1 MALFDF
7 SIIRELRKK
16 HDLSIGVLA
25 EKSGVSAPVISKL
38 ERNLSKAELDTLYKI
53 ARVFHMSCTELLN
66 MAEAGMTSPVT
77 VHSHTSEDFLFR
89 KIRYKNMECLYGQA
103 AEGGKVSRPAIH
115 GDDYEICW
123 VLSGELLLTLPTEKH
138 LLKKDDSI
146 RFDALL
152 EHTYEAKEDCEII
165 LMHIKKEQRS

>member
-38 ERNLSKAELDTLYKI
+38 ERNRSKAELDTLYKI

-66 MAEAGMTSPVT
+66 MAEAGMTQVVAVT
-77 VHSHTSEDFLFR
+77 SHTSEDFLFR
-89 KIRYKNMECLYGQA
+89 KI
-103 AEGGKVSRPAIH
+103 
-115 GDDYEICW
+115 
-123 VLSGELLLTLPTEKH
+123 
-138 LLKKDDSI
+138 
-146 RFDALL
+146 
-152 EHTYEAKEDCEII
+152 
-165 LMHIKKEQRS
+165 